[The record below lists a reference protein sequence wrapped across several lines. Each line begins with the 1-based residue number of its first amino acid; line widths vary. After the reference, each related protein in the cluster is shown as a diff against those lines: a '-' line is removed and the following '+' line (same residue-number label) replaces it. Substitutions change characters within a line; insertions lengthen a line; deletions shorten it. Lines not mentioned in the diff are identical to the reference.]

1 MKEVM
6 RSYCITVLL
15 GKPPKHIFSVL
26 FGLCKRSCVLWLTH
40 RAPLYAKLMGV
51 RVLNVPMDSASLL
64 RELWHI
70 AEQYEGKMLTL
81 LPVTEDMKALVRKNK
96 DQLEQSYRIHSD

>member
-15 GKPPKHIFSVL
+15 GNPPRHTFAVL
-26 FGLCKRSCVLWLTH
+26 LKARKRASVLWLTD

-51 RVLNVPMDSASLL
+51 AALKLPVGSTSLE
-64 RELWHI
+64 RELCHI

-81 LPVTEDMKALVRKNK
+81 LPVTEGMKNFIKENRGL
-96 DQLEQSYRIHSD
+96 LEQSYRICLD

>member
-15 GKPPKHIFSVL
+15 GNPPRHTFAVL
-26 FGLCKRSCVLWLTH
+26 LKARKRASVLWLTD

-51 RVLNVPMDSASLL
+51 AALKLPPDNASLR
-64 RELWHI
+64 RELCHI

-81 LPVTEDMKALVRKNK
+81 RPTTEDMKRFIEENTGL
-96 DQLEQSYRIHSD
+96 LEQSYRIHLN